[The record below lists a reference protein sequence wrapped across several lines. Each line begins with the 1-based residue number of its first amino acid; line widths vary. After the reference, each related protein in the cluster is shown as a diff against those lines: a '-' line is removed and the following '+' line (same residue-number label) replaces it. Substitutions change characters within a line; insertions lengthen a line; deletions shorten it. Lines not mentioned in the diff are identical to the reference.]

1 MQCILFSTI
10 NDNIGIHI
18 IDFFDSFS
26 GTSDQNSIQN
36 SPASSLNVMS
46 PPQSV
51 PAVSAAPATLTGQ
64 QGLPPYQP
72 VPQHHQHQA
81 PPPTYLLPPLPPP
94 PYVQSSFS
102 SATTSSNISTGV
114 GEHTRS
120 NSVPADMNFLFDDS
134 PF

>member
-1 MQCILFSTI
+1 MITYLNT
-10 NDNIGIHI
+10 NI
-18 IDFFDSFS
+18 IDFFDYVS

-120 NSVPADMNFLFDDS
+120 NSVPADMNLFFDDS